1 MRLPW
6 GTSLFSGKFLEGFM
20 LLFSFDMAA
29 SDRSRIYKRDTG
41 ALFQCSPFKEDSK
54 RNTDFSPQLYKS
66 IVGYGMWKILI
77 HMCSN
82 EEMEMLYIS
91 ERGGMEE
98 DKNRHD
104 LATLDM
110 VNLRFLCFFRL
121 LPPRNDF

>member
-1 MRLPW
+1 
-6 GTSLFSGKFLEGFM
+6 M
-20 LLFSFDMAA
+20 LLFSFDMTA
-29 SDRSRIYKRDTG
+29 SNGCRINKRNTG
-41 ALFQCSPFKEDSK
+41 ALFQCSHFKEESK
-54 RNTDFSPQLYKS
+54 RNTDFSLQLYKS

-104 LATLDM
+104 LSTGHDEFA
-110 VNLRFLCFFRL
+110 VPL
-121 LPPRNDF
+121 LL

>member
-1 MRLPW
+1 MEPSY
-6 GTSLFSGKFLEGFM
+6 GTSLLSGKFLEGFM
-20 LLFSFDMAA
+20 LLFSFDMAD

-41 ALFQCSPFKEDSK
+41 ALFQCSHFKEDSK
-54 RNTDFSPQLYKS
+54 RNIDFSLQLYKS

-104 LATLDM
+104 LSTGHDEFA
-110 VNLRFLCFFRL
+110 VPL
-121 LPPRNDF
+121 LL